1 MTETSLADIITSIS
15 IDAPIA
21 HVWETLTSEATV
33 PQWLGCIGY
42 RREVGVTFYMQ
53 QDAALREQGDPTGA
67 THCTIK
73 RLEPPHRFDFNWF
86 VPGTP
91 ETTVEIALSATGPQR
106 TEVALRHIGWEQFP
120 PEMVK
125 PFHDQ
130 LKSGW
135 SSGVLPALKAASERA
150 S

>member
-1 MTETSLADIITSIS
+1 VSAAPLPDIVAELG
-15 IDAPIA
+15 IDAPVTQ
-21 HVWETLTSEATV
+21 VWEVLTSEATV
-33 PQWLGCIGY
+33 PQWLGCMGY

-53 QDAALREQGDPTGA
+53 PDPVRRAASDPTGA
-67 THCTIK
+67 THCTVVILD
-73 RLEPPHRFDFNWF
+73 RPSRFHFTWF

-91 ETTVEIALSATGPQR
+91 ETTVEIHLAPAEQGTR
-106 TEVALRHIGWEQFP
+106 VTLRHIGWEQFP

-135 SSGVLPALKAASERA
+135 SGSVLPGLKALAERK